1 MPQNFPATSLT
12 TFPKYKIL
20 AREPGEAS
28 QYANNKATVGT
39 KHLVTSPFCGRENT
53 FYGRTVK
60 PLSLYASENHAFK
73 LESLTQP
80 IATSNEKK
88 KTMPVKLS
96 APSKVDVLRK
106 ETQMYGRNHASQYRI
121 YKEPL
126 PLSVK
131 ILTENIKKKS

>member
-88 KTMPVKLS
+88 KR
-96 APSKVDVLRK
+96 D
-106 ETQMYGRNHASQYRI
+106 ASQTI
-121 YKEPL
+121 SP
-126 PLSVK
+126 
-131 ILTENIKKKS
+131 IKSGRPSQRDANVRPKPRFSISYL